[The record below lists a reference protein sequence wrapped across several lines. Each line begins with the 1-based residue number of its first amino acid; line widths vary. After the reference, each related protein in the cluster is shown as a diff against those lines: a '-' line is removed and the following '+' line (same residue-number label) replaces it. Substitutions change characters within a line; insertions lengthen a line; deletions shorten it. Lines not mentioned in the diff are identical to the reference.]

1 MNSEFK
7 TLSITLQ
14 GVQEQSQFS
23 WSHSLNP
30 HIDCYTIGEIYDS
43 QQGKKKYHNNN
54 DSMVLT

>member
-43 QQGKKKYHNNN
+43 QQGKKK
-54 DSMVLT
+54 VP